1 MAISG
6 NARLLRERRNAPVW
20 KPEGLRECSDVKA
33 GGPDVSDFCEGPFAG
48 IGASAALLVFN
59 AVSEM
64 GFFKKAV
71 HVQSHG
77 LSFSEAPGC
86 IPQSRKRFFIGWR
99 FSFFNRGCFHKV
111 PPPPAFEKYR
121 PVVRNVCQRQTQ
133 GFLGAG
139 GAYPAEFPAG
149 GRGTFVF
156 TEFPGE
162 PGEGFPCLQPLQQRF
177 RGLPDLGFFPVQGSQ
192 EDVPG
197 FPQIRRG
204 ELVPDQVVAGFQVF
218 VGRFRRLG
226 GCPVELFRLF
236 EPGRYFFCNCSC
248 VNF

>member
-139 GAYPAEFPAG
+139 GAYPAEFPPAG
-149 GRGTFVF
+149 EERSSSLNSLASREKDSPAFSRSSSVSAVCRTWASSLFRVARKM
-156 TEFPGE
+156 
-162 PGEGFPCLQPLQQRF
+162 CL
-177 RGLPDLGFFPVQGSQ
+177 V
-192 EDVPG
+192 
-197 FPQIRRG
+197 
-204 ELVPDQVVAGFQVF
+204 
-218 VGRFRRLG
+218 FRRSG
-226 GCPVELFRLF
+226 GVSWSRIRL
-236 EPGRYFFCNCSC
+236 
-248 VNF
+248 